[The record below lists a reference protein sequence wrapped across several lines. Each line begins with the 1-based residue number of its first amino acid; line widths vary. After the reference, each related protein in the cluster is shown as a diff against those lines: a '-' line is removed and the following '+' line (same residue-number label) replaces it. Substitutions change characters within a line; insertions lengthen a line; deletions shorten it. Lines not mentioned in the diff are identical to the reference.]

1 MERMKRKLAV
11 GGAAALAVAGGGAA
25 VAANQWSGEETSD
38 AIVADAAAELG
49 VEPAELRDAL
59 QQALANRVDE
69 AVEAGRLTEEQGA
82 ELKERIESGDFPLF
96 GGPHRG
102 GMHHHGIF
110 RSFDEAA
117 EYLGLSKEELR
128 AELADGSTLAEVAR
142 EQDKS
147 VDGLVDAL
155 VNEAKQDLNTAVEE
169 GRLSEEQRNAMLEN
183 LEERITDL
191 VNGELRG
198 PMGPRME
205 RAPGRDDT
213 TGWRFAAPGAP
224 L

>member
-11 GGAAALAVAGGGAA
+11 GGAAALAVAGGGVA

-38 AIVADAAAELG
+38 AVVADAAAELG
-49 VEPAELRDAL
+49 VEPAELTDAL
-59 QQALANRVDE
+59 QQALSNRVDE

-102 GMHHHGIF
+102 GMHHHGF
-110 RSFDEAA
+110 LRGLDEAA
-117 EYLGLSKEELR
+117 QYLGLSKEELR
-128 AELADGSTLAEVAR
+128 AELADGKTLAEVAR
-142 EQDKS
+142 EQDKT

-169 GRLSEEQRNAMLEN
+169 GRLTEEQRNAMLEN

-198 PMGPRME
+198 PTGPRME

-213 TGWRFAAPGAP
+213 TGWGFAAPGAP